1 MRYTLLII
9 KPDAVERNLIGE
21 IIRRVEVDQFIVK
34 DIKRLT
40 LSKERAQ
47 EFYAVHI
54 GKHFYDD
61 LVGYMTSGPI
71 VPMAL
76 ERYNAVTAL
85 RNLVGATKPSDA
97 RPGTIRR
104 DLGVDHTRNSVHAAD
119 SDENAKREIE
129 FFFPDFFSDN
139 PARGG

>member
-21 IIRRVEVDQFIVK
+21 IIRRVEADQFIVK

-47 EFYAVHI
+47 EFYAVHT
-54 GKHFYDD
+54 GKDFYDD
-61 LVGYMTSGPI
+61 LVEYMSSGPI
-71 VPMAL
+71 VTMAL

-97 RPGTIRR
+97 RPGTVRK

-129 FFFPDFFSDN
+129 FFFPEFFFDK
-139 PARGG
+139 PA

>member
-1 MRYTLLII
+1 MRQTLLII
-9 KPDAVERNLIGE
+9 KPDAVERNLVGE
-21 IIRRVEVDQFIVK
+21 IIRRAENGQFILK
-34 DIKRLT
+34 EIKRLR

-47 EFYAVHI
+47 EFYAVHT
-54 GKHFYDD
+54 GKPFYDD
-61 LVGYMTSGPI
+61 LVEYMISGPI
-71 VPMAL
+71 VPMVL
-76 ERYNAVTAL
+76 ERYNAVAAL

-139 PARGG
+139 PS

>member
-21 IIRRVEVDQFIVK
+21 IIRRVEADQFMVK
-34 DIKRLT
+34 DIKRLA

-47 EFYAVHI
+47 EFYAVHV

-61 LVGYMTSGPI
+61 LVEYMSSGPI

-76 ERYNAVTAL
+76 ERYNAVSAL
-85 RNLVGATKPSDA
+85 RNLVAATRSTP
-97 RPGTIRR
+97 PTP
-104 DLGVDHTRNSVHAAD
+104 TRTQ
-119 SDENAKREIE
+119 
-129 FFFPDFFSDN
+129 
-139 PARGG
+139 RGR